1 MGFIIIQT
9 ICKYLERK
17 FKKNIPE
24 IRTEYYVPNQANR
37 TIVEDMTKIL
47 FKLAEEKAKWRRQWD
62 MYT

>member
-1 MGFIIIQT
+1 MFVGFIIIQT

-24 IRTEYYVPNQANR
+24 IRTEYYIPNQANR

-47 FKLAEEKAKWRRQWD
+47 LKLAEEKAK
-62 MYT
+62 